1 MNYNMK
7 LITLLPLF
15 FLFQIGNA
23 QSSSA
28 EKFPVTSGYY
38 TSFDGT
44 KIYYEVRGIGKPV
57 LLVHGFIVNMNSWK
71 GAVLYQDLLND
82 GYQVILLDLR
92 GNGKSDRPHTDIAY
106 ANDAE
111 AKDIVGL
118 MKHLRIKRYSVVGY
132 SRGSIITSRL
142 LLLDKRIDKAVL
154 GGIDTQFTDPEWP
167 RRLMFYHALRG
178 DSVPELK
185 GLIQYIHQQKL
196 DQTALSLMQKEQPS
210 ISQKELR
217 TIKIPVLVIRGDS
230 DNYNLS
236 APDLAKMLPKGS
248 YAITPG
254 DHDHAASTPEFSKV
268 VRSFLKKEKQ

>member
-7 LITLLPLF
+7 LIALLPLF

-28 EKFPVTSGYY
+28 EKFPVISGYY

-44 KIYYEVRGIGKPV
+44 KIYYEVRGNGKPV

-71 GAVLYQDLLND
+71 GAALYQDLLND

-92 GNGKSDRPHTDIAY
+92 GNGKSDKPHTDIAY

-118 MKHLRIKRYSVVGY
+118 MKHLKINRYRVVGY
-132 SRGSIITSRL
+132 SRGSIIVSRL
-142 LLLDKRIDKAVL
+142 LLLDKGIDAAVL
-154 GGIDTQFTDPEWP
+154 GGIDMQFTDPDWP

-185 GLIQYIHQQKL
+185 GLINYIHQQGF
-196 DQTALSLMQKEQPS
+196 DQVALSFMQKEQPS
-210 ISQKELR
+210 ISITELKS
-217 TIKIPVLVIRGDS
+217 IKIPVLVVRGDS

-236 APDLAKMLPKGS
+236 APELAKLLPKGS

-254 DHDHAASTPEFSKV
+254 DHDHAASTKEFSKV
-268 VRSFLKKEKQ
+268 VRAFLKKDQ